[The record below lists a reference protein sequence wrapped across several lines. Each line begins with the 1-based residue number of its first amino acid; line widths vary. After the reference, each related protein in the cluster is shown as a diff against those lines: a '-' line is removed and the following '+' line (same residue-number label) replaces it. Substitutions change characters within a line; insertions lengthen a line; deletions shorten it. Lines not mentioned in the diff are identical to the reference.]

1 MIREP
6 LYSRI
11 VSLMPI
17 PSVEAVVLNKKDELL
32 VLRRKNSPAKNEWWF
47 PGGRMRKGETFEEAL
62 NREVKEET
70 GLEVEI
76 LKFVGAYSRI
86 FPERHDVS
94 IVFLC
99 KCDNGNVVLNNEHS
113 EYRFLN
119 VSESLTHLHPELKKV
134 VRDAFH

>member
-1 MIREP
+1 MMIREP

-62 NREVKEET
+62 NREVEEET
-70 GLEVEI
+70 GLHVKI
-76 LKFVGAYSRI
+76 LKLLGVYSRI

-99 KCDNGNVVLNNEHS
+99 NCDSGNVVLNSEHS

-119 VSESLTHLHPELKKV
+119 VSECLTELHPELQKV
-134 VRDAFH
+134 VRDAF